1 MIIASDEIA
10 TLPSVV
16 RNDTFIFIN
25 ITKDVSVFKH
35 EKLIPVPKL
44 TKPVT

>member
-10 TLPSVV
+10 ALPSVFS
-16 RNDTFIFIN
+16 NDTFIFVN
-25 ITKDVSVFKH
+25 ITKDVSVFAH
-35 EKLIPVPKL
+35 EKLIPFPKL